1 MPNTT
6 CLSGPAF
13 SLNGNVLFA
22 SRAVSFQ
29 LSFDSTEDQQTV
41 KAYEWYLDGNIV
53 MGVEGDALD
62 GNISC
67 GNHTVSAR
75 ILTADGW
82 SGLKYLAFSTCQAV
96 SAIIA
101 GPVNVMEGGSAV
113 YQVIATLTDDT
124 TEDVTGDYI
133 FSSTDGIFTGDVL
146 TPGTN
151 DTGLANRPATITA
164 TGPSGPLH
172 KAITIQD
179 PAIAP
184 GILVVDLFNNT
195 GLDVIALVD
204 NAEVTGNHVPAYTG
218 SNILPA
224 SSAPADA
231 LVLASDLIGQ
241 ATLNWRFEFNIDKLI
256 ADYPSSTSF
265 TFYIKGRGSSPQTL
279 NGSFSVK
286 TAAAEMA
293 LSGSPGSYIPGVSGG
308 GIFKD
313 IINFSSA
320 LVGGANG
327 SHAEADLTTI
337 IKFVYDVA
345 SRTLSYTV
353 RGPVELRD
361 FDFMSVR
368 YHWDTGAGSDL
379 DILVGF
385 ENNGTSADGHYV
397 GYGQDSITI
406 PANASP
412 EGDSYLWWGLDNRGD
427 SGYEAALVGMKKFV
441 ADFTAAPEVIEV
453 GIYAVWYGQPVTGNF
468 TVQLNTYKGGTMSQ
482 SGNDFINTGGEQV
495 FSDTY
500 SISTQVHN
508 SLHSPAN
515 AYKVGVLKY
524 NKTTQTAVIDIN

>member
-13 SLNGNVLFA
+13 SLNGNVSFA

-29 LSFDSTEDQQTV
+29 LSFDSVEDQQTV

-53 MGVEGDALD
+53 IGVEGPALE

-67 GNHTVSAR
+67 GNHSVGAR
-75 ILTADGW
+75 ILAQDGW

-96 SAIIA
+96 SAVIT
-101 GPVNVMEGGSAV
+101 GPVNVTEGGSAV
-113 YQVIATLTDDT
+113 YQVIATLADHT
-124 TEDVTGDYI
+124 TEDVTGDYT
-133 FSSTDGIFTGDVL
+133 FSSTDGTFAGAVF
-146 TPGTN
+146 TPGIN

-164 TGPSGPLH
+164 TGPSGTLSKP
-172 KAITIQD
+172 ITIQD

-184 GILVVDLFNNT
+184 GVLVIDLFNNT
-195 GLDVIALVD
+195 GLDVIALID
-204 NAEVTGNHVPAYTG
+204 NAEVPGNHVPAYTG
-218 SNILPA
+218 SNIIPA
-224 SSAPADA
+224 SSVPAEA

-241 ATLNWRFEFNIDKLI
+241 DTLNWRFEFNLEKLL
-256 ADYPSSTSF
+256 AEYPASTSF
-265 TFYIKGRGSSPQTL
+265 TLYIKGRGSAPQTL
-279 NGSFSVK
+279 NGAFSVK
-286 TAAAEMA
+286 TAAAEMV
-293 LSGSPGSYIPGVSGG
+293 LSGSPGSYIPGVNGG
-308 GIFKD
+308 GTFRD
-313 IINFSSA
+313 IVNFSSE

-327 SHAEADLTTI
+327 SHAEGDLTTI

-353 RGPVELRD
+353 RGPVQLSD
-361 FDFMSVR
+361 FDYMSVR
-368 YHWDTGAGSDL
+368 YHWDTGAGTDL

-385 ENNGTSADGHYV
+385 ENNGTSVDDHYV
-397 GYGQDSITI
+397 GFGQDSITI

-412 EGDSYLWWGLDNRGD
+412 EGESYLWWGLDNRGD
-427 SGYEAALVGMKKFV
+427 SGYEAALIGIKKFV
-441 ADFTAAPEVIEV
+441 ADFPASSDVVEV

-468 TVQLNTYKGGTMSQ
+468 TVQLNTYKDGSMGQ
-482 SGNDFINTGGEQV
+482 SGTDFVNTGGELV

-500 SISTQVHN
+500 SVTTQVHN
-508 SLHSPAN
+508 IAHSPPS